1 MALPRLLVLG
11 GGRGT
16 GKLLVERAL
25 AAGARV
31 TAFAPHVGGLAGH
44 PALTAVPGSVLDA
57 AALAGV
63 LARQDVVVST
73 VGTGGSRRPTTLYSI
88 AGDTLLPA
96 MRAAGVQRL
105 IVVTGVGAG
114 DSRGHGGFL
123 YDRIVFPLFTRGSYE
138 DKTRLEER
146 VAASELEWTIVRP
159 ATLTNGTARGRY
171 RVVTDLAGVTLRS
184 ISRAD
189 VAEFLWSEV
198 TAPRHSRRIVNLTD

>member
-1 MALPRLLVLG
+1 MALPKLLVLG

-31 TAFAPHVGGLAGH
+31 TAFAPHLDGLAVH
-44 PALTAVPGSVLDA
+44 PALSAVPGSVLDA
-57 AALAGV
+57 RALAGV
-63 LARQDVVVST
+63 LAQQDVVVST
-73 VGTGGSRRPTTLYSI
+73 VGTGGSRRPTTLYSV
-88 AGDTLLPA
+88 AGDNLLAA
-96 MRAAGVQRL
+96 MRPAGVQRL

-114 DSRGHGGFL
+114 NSRGHGGFF
-123 YDRIVFPLFTRGSYE
+123 YDRFVYPLFTRGSYE

-146 VAASELEWTIVRP
+146 IAASDFEWTIVRP
-159 ATLTNGTARGRY
+159 ATLSDGPACGRY

-198 TAPRHSRRIVNLTD
+198 TASRHSRRIVNLTD